1 MKKTFNKK
9 STLILA
15 AFAATGMLVG
25 SPAFAAGIG
34 DVLAATSTANFEK
47 INNFITAGMYLAGVG
62 FGAAGI
68 FKLRDYMK
76 DDQGRASLKLPVGL
90 LIAASLALAMPSY
103 LKTGVDTT
111 FGTGAAMNTLQGS
124 TLR

>member
-1 MKKTFNKK
+1 MMKSLNKK
-9 STLILA
+9 SLVMTLGVIIM
-15 AFAATGMLVG
+15 GVVVG
-25 SPAFAAGIG
+25 EPAFAKGIG
-34 DVLAATSTANFEK
+34 DVLDATSTANFEK

-124 TLR
+124 KL